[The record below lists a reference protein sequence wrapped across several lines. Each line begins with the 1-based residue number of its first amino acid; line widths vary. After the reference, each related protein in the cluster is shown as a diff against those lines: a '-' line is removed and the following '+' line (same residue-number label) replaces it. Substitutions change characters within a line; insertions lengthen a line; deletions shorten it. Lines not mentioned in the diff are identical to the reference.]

1 MPYESGN
8 EMVFDPTPMVSNP
21 HPPSD
26 YIGKKIWYDRSQY
39 ANMLRGLIASQL
51 TQYKREKNR
60 IKKTR
65 IAQSVGFLI
74 QVLASLINSEKNL
87 DQRIT
92 DLEERDKGK

>member
-1 MPYESGN
+1 MTEL
-8 EMVFDPTPMVSNP
+8 D
-21 HPPSD
+21 PPSI
-26 YIGKKIWYDRSQY
+26 YSRNKSWYDRDQY
-39 ANMLRGLIASQL
+39 ANILRGLIASQS

-74 QVLASLINSEKNL
+74 QVLASLINAEKHL

-92 DLEERDKGK
+92 DLEELVKGR